1 MKRMI
6 TMLLVLSLLLC
17 ACGDKQPA
25 ETQPQQTPNET
36 NAPVET
42 KAPEA
47 TETQPQ
53 PQETE
58 AAGQTVINN
67 REYSFV
73 MDGVTLTPGTTF
85 DASALPAADSVYQIP
100 SCAFEGTDNVYT
112 YPTCELIAYN
122 EGNGEVIYSIYLLDP
137 TVLTP
142 EGLAIGDEEAKVVAA
157 YGTGYN
163 LSDGQYT
170 YVGRNSQLII
180 LTTGG
185 FVESIEYR
193 ITEG

>member
-6 TMLLVLSLLLC
+6 TMLLVLCLLLC
-17 ACGDKQPA
+17 ACGGKQPA
-25 ETQPQQTPNET
+25 ETQPAETPKET
-36 NAPVET
+36 EAPVET
-42 KAPEA
+42 KAPEVA
-47 TETQPQ
+47 QTQ

-58 AAGQTVINN
+58 APAQAVINN
-67 REYSFV
+67 REYSFA
-73 MDGVTLTPGTTF
+73 MDGVTLTPGTAF
-85 DASALPAADSVYQIP
+85 DASALPTADSVYQIP

-112 YPTCELIAYN
+112 YPTCEIIAYN
-122 EGNGEVIYSIYLLDP
+122 EGNGEVIYSVYLLDP

-157 YGTGYN
+157 YGTNYE
-163 LSDGQYT
+163 LTDGQYV

-180 LTTGG
+180 LTSGG
-185 FVESIEYR
+185 FVVSIEYR